1 MGQFKPMVKMET
13 TEPSVIL
20 KLKKGGHVDMKK
32 GSKAEN
38 GHAPMKR
45 MDGGVMSAL
54 AGTPALV
61 GRPAVNAPVRAPG
74 KPSMAARRAAMM
86 ARPKA
91 MPQAMP
97 TPVMKKGGK
106 VWEGSAKDEA
116 QDKKLA
122 KKRGMSMKAWEK
134 SSMDTKHDKQKSMK
148 GLKEGGGVKMSN
160 AGGFKKGG
168 AISYVDGNVTGTPAG
183 KTNTVTGAVKKA
195 NAGGF
200 KNGGIAKMMQEK
212 GGVQENDKVTR
223 SSTSKVHEAVKNP
236 GYEEFKKGGAA
247 KKAFATGGLVNTGK
261 PVAMPQ
267 GRKKP
272 TPPVA
277 INQLSGTFKKGG
289 RVKKYAEGGE
299 IETETQQ
306 DPQMMRP
313 RGVDGRGTTGTDGR
327 MGMRRGM
334 PRQARDNRLGMEP
347 YRSQAM
353 PQPSADALMR
363 QLTDRMNASRSAPVT
378 LPAFS
383 PKQPMQEFTEPP
395 NLSAMPYPLPVSPG
409 NNNPPMPGPSPM
421 PIPGPYPTP
430 MPVIPTDPVMPTD
443 TWNQPPIPGPYPTPM
458 RRGGYAGGGNV
469 ESDAYARWKANEK
482 AENEAD
488 AAAMNPMNWFKGLQ
502 ELPTKAMEF
511 VNKARGAP
519 GAVTKTEKSTTVMP
533 QKRRSGG
540 RAC

>member
-74 KPSMAARRAAMM
+74 KPSMAMRRAAMM

-148 GLKEGGGVKMSN
+148 GLKEGGGVRMSN

-200 KNGGIAKMMQEK
+200 KNGGIAKAMKEK

-334 PRQARDNRLGMEP
+334 PRQARDTRLGMEP

-353 PQPSADALMR
+353 PQQGRDMLQEFMRRMGSA
-363 QLTDRMNASRSAPVT
+363 NAPVT
-378 LPAFS
+378 LPAFN
-383 PKQPMQEFTEPP
+383 PAQPPQGFTPVNP
-395 NLSAMPYPLPVSPG
+395 NQSAMPGPAM
-409 NNNPPMPGPSPM
+409 PMPSADTYQPP
-421 PIPGPYPTP
+421 PGFGNQQ
-430 MPVIPTDPVMPTD
+430 MPT
-443 TWNQPPIPGPYPTPM
+443 QMPAPM
-458 RRGGYAGGGNV
+458 RQGGYAGGGNV

-533 QKRRSGG
+533 QKRRAGG

>member
-32 GSKAEN
+32 AGKAEN

-74 KPSMAARRAAMM
+74 KPSMAMRRAAMM

-122 KKRGMSMKAWEK
+122 KKHGMSMKAWEK
-134 SSMDTKHDKQKSMK
+134 SSMDTKHDKQESMK
-148 GLKEGGGVKMSN
+148 GLKKGGSTGEVVKGKPGGYKDGGGVRMGN

-168 AISYVDGNVTGTPAG
+168 AISYVDGNVTGTPPG
-183 KTNTVTGAVKKA
+183 KVDTVTGGVKKA
-195 NAGGF
+195 NAGG
-200 KNGGIAKMMQEK
+200 
-212 GGVQENDKVTR
+212 
-223 SSTSKVHEAVKNP
+223 
-236 GYEEFKKGGAA
+236 YKKGGAA
-247 KKAFATGGLVNTGK
+247 KKAFATGGVVNTGK

-347 YRSQAM
+347 YSSQAM
-353 PQPSADALMR
+353 PQQGRDMLQEFMRRMGSA
-363 QLTDRMNASRSAPVT
+363 NAPVT
-378 LPAFS
+378 LPAFN
-383 PKQPMQEFTEPP
+383 PAQPPQGFTPVNP
-395 NLSAMPYPLPVSPG
+395 NQSAMPGPAM
-409 NNNPPMPGPSPM
+409 PMPSA
-421 PIPGPYPTP
+421 
-430 MPVIPTDPVMPTD
+430 D
-443 TWNQPPIPGPYPTPM
+443 TYQPPQGFGNQQMPPQMPTPM
-458 RRGGYAGGGNV
+458 RQGGYAGGGNV

-502 ELPTKAMEF
+502 ELPTKAMEL
-511 VNKARGAP
+511 VNKVRGAP
-519 GAVTKTEKSTTVMP
+519 GAVTKTEKSTTLVP
-533 QKRRSGG
+533 QKRRAGG
-540 RAC
+540 KAC